1 MMNRLFMGLCVYAA
15 LAGCHRSETLPEKAG
30 GTAVAEKAEER
41 IPSDVPPTPKSLGIA
56 YPEFPSE
63 ITLSTAETY
72 RSSLQYQKTDRRE
85 TVYFT
90 RNGQAADRPQPN
102 GYYRE
107 VLGKTTDGR
116 TVAADYYQEGKT
128 LRIAPFV
135 IRAKGGI
142 LRFAP
147 KGNADS
153 MIVRFGKNGRLADIE
168 EYRDGVPVSPI
179 ASYHSGR
186 LVAQT
191 KDKILTA
198 YYEDGKTVAMVYDMA
213 GGGGQGGKITYFRPD
228 GSAIGMI
235 ELVQNVPEIR
245 FSWDASGRKT
255 NPESVA
261 AEARAAEKR
270 YVEVGQLVRASI
282 EE

>member
-1 MMNRLFMGLCVYAA
+1 M
-15 LAGCHRSETLPEKAG
+15 
-30 GTAVAEKAEER
+30 
-41 IPSDVPPTPKSLGIA
+41 
-56 YPEFPSE
+56 
-63 ITLSTAETY
+63 
-72 RSSLQYQKTDRRE
+72 
-85 TVYFT
+85 
-90 RNGQAADRPQPN
+90 
-102 GYYRE
+102 
-107 VLGKTTDGR
+107 
-116 TVAADYYQEGKT
+116 
-128 LRIAPFV
+128 RIAPFV

-186 LVAQT
+186 LVAQI

-213 GGGGQGGKITYFRPD
+213 GGGEQGGKITYFRPD
-228 GSAIGMI
+228 GSAIGII
-235 ELVQNVPEIR
+235 ELVQNVPGIR
-245 FSWDASGRKT
+245 FAWDSSGRKT

-270 YVEVGQLVRASI
+270 YVEVGQLVLASL